1 MEAALAVLGADTT
14 YASQLNAVGRAWF
27 GPRWLGVHA
36 QDVLAPVARN
46 GVGIANTGRAPPAG
60 ARIGHWVAYCD
71 SGGQRA
77 FSDPLGVAGCAQ
89 RRELAARFPT
99 ALWSDDDPEMAVS
112 ARVCGPAALAACAV
126 GSRSQ
131 ADFLR
136 V

>member
-14 YASQLNAVGRAWF
+14 YASQLSAVGSEWF
-27 GPRWLGVHA
+27 GPLWLGVHA
-36 QDVLAPVARN
+36 QDALAPVTRD
-46 GVGIANTGRAPPAG
+46 GVGIANTGKAPPAG

-77 FSDPLGVAGCAQ
+77 FSDPLGVAGRAQ
-89 RRELAARFPT
+89 RRELAARFPG
-99 ALWSDDDPEMAVS
+99 ALWSEDDAEMAVS
-112 ARVCGPAALAACAV
+112 ERVCGPAALAACAV